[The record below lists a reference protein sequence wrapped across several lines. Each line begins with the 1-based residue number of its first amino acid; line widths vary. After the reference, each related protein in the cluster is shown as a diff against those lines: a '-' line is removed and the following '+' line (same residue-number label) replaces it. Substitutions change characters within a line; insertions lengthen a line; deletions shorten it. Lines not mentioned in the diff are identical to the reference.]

1 MKAGKKLVIVESPT
15 KAKTIGRIL
24 GEGFSVMSSMGHLI
38 DLPQRQLGVDVENGF
53 VPRFVVMKSRQTIL
67 SGLKKEAVKSQE
79 VYVATDPD
87 REGEAIG
94 WHIKEKL
101 PAGKKILRVVFHE
114 ITPQAVKSAFEHPR
128 EFDSRMIEAQI
139 GRRVLD
145 RIVGYY
151 LSPLLWKKMARGLSA
166 GRVQSVALRIVVERE
181 RQIESFIPREYWEI
195 EALLR
200 KPQDA
205 VFTAKLD
212 KAGGNKIEI
221 KSKEDSEKVLEALK
235 GSVFTVSAVTRKEKK
250 RNPEPP
256 FITSTLQQEGFN
268 KLKFNSSRT
277 MQIAQQLY
285 EGVDLVGEGPV
296 GLITYMRT
304 DSTNIAAS
312 AVEEARGFIKEKFGA
327 EYLPERPN
335 VYKSRKNAQ
344 EAHEAIRPSSV
355 SRSPEQLRE
364 LLTPEQ
370 YKLYELIYR
379 RFISSQMTPARY
391 SVTSVSIKAGDYLF
405 SASGS
410 RLVFDGCLS
419 VYKKEDEE
427 ERESQPSIPELKEG
441 DILELQDLKPSQ
453 HFTKPP
459 PRFSD
464 SSLVKIL
471 EEEGIGRPS
480 TYAPIIHTLLMRDYV
495 RRIKGYFHPTELG
508 SKVCDLLVRYFP
520 GIMDVKFTAHME
532 EKLDGIE
539 EGQLRHK
546 QVLEEFFQPF
556 KQDLDFAQGD
566 IKKEIVFT
574 GEACE
579 KCGKPMVIKWGRK
592 GKFLS
597 CSGFPECKH
606 AKSITTGVK
615 CPQPD
620 CAGEL
625 VERHSRRGVFY
636 GCSRYPEC
644 RYVASNLPGESK

>member
-1 MKAGKKLVIVESPT
+1 MKSGKKLVIVESPT
-15 KAKTIGRIL
+15 KARTIGRIL
-24 GEGFSVMSSMGHLI
+24 GEGFLVTSSMGHLI
-38 DLPQRQLGVDVENGF
+38 DLPQRQLGVDVDNGF
-53 VPRFVVMKSRQTIL
+53 VPRYVVMKSRQSLL
-67 SGLKKEAVKSQE
+67 SKLKKEAAGSQE

-94 WHIKEKL
+94 WHIKERL

-114 ITPQAVKSAFEHPR
+114 ITPQAVKNAFGHPR
-128 EFDSRMIEAQI
+128 EFDASMIEAQT

-166 GRVQSVALRIVVERE
+166 GRVQSVALRIIVERE
-181 RQIESFIPREYWEI
+181 RQIESFVPREYWEI
-195 EALLR
+195 EALLGT
-200 KPQDA
+200 PGGAD
-205 VFTAKLD
+205 FSAKLD
-212 KAGGNKIEI
+212 KEDGEKIEI
-221 KSKEDSEKVLEALK
+221 KNREEADSIAEKLGK
-235 GSVFTVSAVTRKEKK
+235 SVFSVASITRKEKK

-285 EGVDLVGEGPV
+285 EGVDLAGEGPV

-304 DSTNIAAS
+304 DSTNVAAS
-312 AVEEARGFIKEKFGA
+312 AVKEARDFIKDKYGA
-327 EYLPERPN
+327 EYLPDKPN

-344 EAHEAIRPSSV
+344 EAHEAIRPSAV
-355 SRSPEQLRE
+355 SRSPEQLRD

-391 SVTSVSIKAGDYLF
+391 SVTSVSINAGVYSL

-419 VYKKEDEE
+419 VYRKEE
-427 ERESQPSIPELKEG
+427 EPEEGQPAMPELKEG
-441 DILELQDLKPSQ
+441 DILQLRGLNPSQ

-464 SSLVKIL
+464 SSLVKTL

-480 TYAPIIHTLLMRDYV
+480 TYAPIIQTLLLRDYV

-508 SKVCDLLVRYFP
+508 GKVCDLLVRYFP
-520 GIMDVKFTAHME
+520 GIMDVKFTARME

-539 EGQLRHK
+539 EGKLRHV
-546 QVLEEFFQPF
+546 QVLEEFYQPF

-566 IKKEIVFT
+566 IKKEVVVT

-579 KCGKPMVIKWGRK
+579 KCGKPMVVKWGRK

-615 CPQPD
+615 CPQPG

-625 VERHSRRGVFY
+625 IERHSRRGVFY

-644 RYVASNLPGESK
+644 RYVSSTLPGETK

>member
-1 MKAGKKLVIVESPT
+1 MKSGKKLVIVESPT
-15 KAKTIGRIL
+15 KARTIGRIL
-24 GEGFSVMSSMGHLI
+24 GEGFLVTSSMGHLI
-38 DLPQRQLGVDVENGF
+38 DLPQRQLGVDVDNGF
-53 VPRFVVMKSRQTIL
+53 VPRYVVMKSRQSLL
-67 SGLKKEAVKSQE
+67 SKLKKEAAGSQE

-94 WHIKEKL
+94 WHIKERL

-114 ITPQAVKSAFEHPR
+114 ITPQAVKNAFGHPR
-128 EFDSRMIEAQI
+128 EFDASMIEAQT

-145 RIVGYY
+145 RIVGYH

-166 GRVQSVALRIVVERE
+166 GRVQSVALRIIVERE
-181 RQIESFIPREYWEI
+181 RQIESFVPREYWEI
-195 EALLR
+195 EALLGT
-200 KPQDA
+200 PGGAD
-205 VFTAKLD
+205 FSAKLD
-212 KAGGNKIEI
+212 KEDGEKIEI
-221 KSKEDSEKVLEALK
+221 KNREEADRIAEKLGK
-235 GSVFTVSAVTRKEKK
+235 SVFSVASITRKEKK

-285 EGVDLVGEGPV
+285 EGVDLAGEGPV

-304 DSTNIAAS
+304 DSTNVAAS
-312 AVEEARGFIKEKFGA
+312 AVKEARDFIKDKYGA
-327 EYLPERPN
+327 EYLPDKPN

-344 EAHEAIRPSSV
+344 EAHEAIRPSAV
-355 SRSPEQLRE
+355 SRSPEQLRD

-391 SVTSVSIKAGDYLF
+391 SVTSVSINAGAYSF

-410 RLVFDGCLS
+410 RLIFDGCLS
-419 VYKKEDEE
+419 VYRKEE
-427 ERESQPSIPELKEG
+427 EQEEGQPAMPELKEG
-441 DILELQDLKPSQ
+441 DILQLRGLNPSQ
-453 HFTKPP
+453 HLTKPP

-464 SSLVKIL
+464 SSLVKTL

-480 TYAPIIHTLLMRDYV
+480 TYAPIIQTLLLRDYV

-508 SKVCDLLVRYFP
+508 GKVCDLLVRYFP
-520 GIMDVKFTAHME
+520 GIMDVKFTARME

-539 EGQLRHK
+539 EGKLRHV
-546 QVLEEFFQPF
+546 QVLEEFYQPF

-566 IKKEIVFT
+566 IKKEVIVT

-579 KCGKPMVIKWGRK
+579 KCGKPMVVKWGRK

-625 VERHSRRGVFY
+625 IERHSRRGVFY

-644 RYVASNLPGESK
+644 RYVSSTLPGETK

>member
-1 MKAGKKLVIVESPT
+1 MKSGKKLVIVESPT
-15 KAKTIGRIL
+15 KARTIGRIL
-24 GEGFSVMSSMGHLI
+24 GEGFLVTSSMGHLI
-38 DLPQRQLGVDVENGF
+38 DLPQRQLGVDVDNGF
-53 VPRFVVMKSRQTIL
+53 VPRYVVMKSRQSLL
-67 SGLKKEAVKSQE
+67 SKLKKEAAGSQE

-94 WHIKEKL
+94 WHIKERL

-114 ITPQAVKSAFEHPR
+114 ITPQAVKNAFGHPR
-128 EFDSRMIEAQI
+128 EFDASMIEAQT

-166 GRVQSVALRIVVERE
+166 GRVQSVALRIIVERE
-181 RQIESFIPREYWEI
+181 RQIESFVPREYWEI
-195 EALLR
+195 VALLGT
-200 KPQDA
+200 PGGAD
-205 VFTAKLD
+205 FSAKLD
-212 KAGGNKIEI
+212 KEDGEKIEI
-221 KSKEDSEKVLEALK
+221 KNREEADSIAEKLGK
-235 GSVFTVSAVTRKEKK
+235 SVFSVASITRKEKK

-285 EGVDLVGEGPV
+285 EGVDLAGEGPV

-304 DSTNIAAS
+304 DSTNVAAS
-312 AVEEARGFIKEKFGA
+312 AVKEARDFIKDKYGA
-327 EYLPERPN
+327 EYLPDKPN

-344 EAHEAIRPSSV
+344 EAHEAIRPSAV
-355 SRSPEQLRE
+355 SRSPEQLRD

-391 SVTSVSIKAGDYLF
+391 SVTSVSINAGVYSL

-419 VYKKEDEE
+419 VYRKEE
-427 ERESQPSIPELKEG
+427 EPEEGQPAMPELKEG
-441 DILELQDLKPSQ
+441 DILQLRGLNPSQ

-464 SSLVKIL
+464 SSLVKTL

-480 TYAPIIHTLLMRDYV
+480 TYAPIIQTLLLRDYV

-508 SKVCDLLVRYFP
+508 GKVCDLLVRYFP
-520 GIMDVKFTAHME
+520 GIMDVKFTARME

-539 EGQLRHK
+539 EGKLRHV
-546 QVLEEFFQPF
+546 QVLEEFYQPF

-566 IKKEIVFT
+566 IKKEVVVT

-579 KCGKPMVIKWGRK
+579 KCGKPMVVKWGRK

-615 CPQPD
+615 CPQPG

-625 VERHSRRGVFY
+625 IERHSRRGVFY

-644 RYVASNLPGESK
+644 RYVSSTLPGETK

>member
-1 MKAGKKLVIVESPT
+1 
-15 KAKTIGRIL
+15 
-24 GEGFSVMSSMGHLI
+24 
-38 DLPQRQLGVDVENGF
+38 
-53 VPRFVVMKSRQTIL
+53 
-67 SGLKKEAVKSQE
+67 
-79 VYVATDPD
+79 
-87 REGEAIG
+87 
-94 WHIKEKL
+94 
-101 PAGKKILRVVFHE
+101 
-114 ITPQAVKSAFEHPR
+114 
-128 EFDSRMIEAQI
+128 MIEAQT

-166 GRVQSVALRIVVERE
+166 GRVQSVALRIIVERE
-181 RQIESFIPREYWEI
+181 RQIESFVPREYWEI
-195 EALLR
+195 EALLGT
-200 KPQDA
+200 PGGAD
-205 VFTAKLD
+205 FSAKLD
-212 KAGGNKIEI
+212 KEDGEKIEI
-221 KSKEDSEKVLEALK
+221 KNREEADSIAEKLGK
-235 GSVFTVSAVTRKEKK
+235 SVFSVASITRKEKK

-285 EGVDLVGEGPV
+285 EGVDLAGEGPV

-304 DSTNIAAS
+304 DSTNVAAS
-312 AVEEARGFIKEKFGA
+312 AVKEARDFIKDKYGA
-327 EYLPERPN
+327 EYLPDKPN

-344 EAHEAIRPSSV
+344 EAHEAIRPSAV
-355 SRSPEQLRE
+355 SRSPEQLRD

-391 SVTSVSIKAGDYLF
+391 SVTSVSINAGVYSL

-419 VYKKEDEE
+419 VYRKEE
-427 ERESQPSIPELKEG
+427 EPEEGPPAMPELKEG
-441 DILELQDLKPSQ
+441 DILQLRGLNPSQ

-464 SSLVKIL
+464 SSLVKTL

-480 TYAPIIHTLLMRDYV
+480 TYAPIIQTLLLRDYV

-508 SKVCDLLVRYFP
+508 GKVCDLLVRYFP
-520 GIMDVKFTAHME
+520 GIMDVKFTARME

-539 EGQLRHK
+539 EGKLRHV
-546 QVLEEFFQPF
+546 QVLEEFYQPF

-566 IKKEIVFT
+566 IKKEVVVT

-579 KCGKPMVIKWGRK
+579 KCGKPMVVKWGRK

-615 CPQPD
+615 CPQPG

-625 VERHSRRGVFY
+625 IERHSRRGVFY

-644 RYVASNLPGESK
+644 RYVSSTLPGETK

>member
-1 MKAGKKLVIVESPT
+1 MKSGKKLVIVESPT
-15 KAKTIGRIL
+15 KARTIGRIL
-24 GEGFSVMSSMGHLI
+24 GEGFLVTSSMGHLI
-38 DLPQRQLGVDVENGF
+38 DLPQRQLGVDVDNGF
-53 VPRFVVMKSRQTIL
+53 VPRYVVMKSRQSLL
-67 SGLKKEAVKSQE
+67 SKLKKEAAGSQE

-94 WHIKEKL
+94 WHIKERL

-114 ITPQAVKSAFEHPR
+114 ITPQAVKNAFGHPR
-128 EFDSRMIEAQI
+128 EFDASMIEAQT

-166 GRVQSVALRIVVERE
+166 GRVQSVAFRIIVERE
-181 RQIESFIPREYWEI
+181 RQIESFVPREYWEI
-195 EALLR
+195 EALLGT
-200 KPQDA
+200 PGGAD
-205 VFTAKLD
+205 FSAKLD
-212 KAGGNKIEI
+212 KEDGEKIEI
-221 KSKEDSEKVLEALK
+221 KNREEADSIAEKLGK
-235 GSVFTVSAVTRKEKK
+235 SVFSVASITRKEKK

-285 EGVDLVGEGPV
+285 EGVDLAGEGPV

-304 DSTNIAAS
+304 DSTNVAAS
-312 AVEEARGFIKEKFGA
+312 AVKEARDFIKDKYGA
-327 EYLPERPN
+327 EYLPDKPN

-344 EAHEAIRPSSV
+344 EAHEAIRPSAV
-355 SRSPEQLRE
+355 SRSPEQLRD

-391 SVTSVSIKAGDYLF
+391 SVTSVSINAGVYSL

-419 VYKKEDEE
+419 VYRKEE
-427 ERESQPSIPELKEG
+427 EPEEGQPAMPELKEG
-441 DILELQDLKPSQ
+441 DILQLRGLNPSQ

-464 SSLVKIL
+464 SSLVKTL

-480 TYAPIIHTLLMRDYV
+480 TYAPIIQTLLLRDYV

-508 SKVCDLLVRYFP
+508 GKVCDLLVRYFP
-520 GIMDVKFTAHME
+520 GIMDVKFTARME

-539 EGQLRHK
+539 EGKLRHV
-546 QVLEEFFQPF
+546 QVLEEFYQPF

-566 IKKEIVFT
+566 IKKEVVVT

-579 KCGKPMVIKWGRK
+579 KCGKPMVVKWGRK

-615 CPQPD
+615 CPQPG

-625 VERHSRRGVFY
+625 IERHSRRGVFY

-644 RYVASNLPGESK
+644 RYVSSTLPGETK

>member
-1 MKAGKKLVIVESPT
+1 
-15 KAKTIGRIL
+15 
-24 GEGFSVMSSMGHLI
+24 
-38 DLPQRQLGVDVENGF
+38 
-53 VPRFVVMKSRQTIL
+53 MKSRQTIL
-67 SGLKKEAVKSQE
+67 SGLKKESVKSQE

-101 PAGKKILRVVFHE
+101 PADKKILRVVFHE

-128 EFDSRMIEAQI
+128 EFDARMIEAQI

-166 GRVQSVALRIVVERE
+166 GRVQSVALRIIVERE
-181 RQIESFIPREYWEI
+181 RQIESFVPREYWEI

-200 KPQDA
+200 KLQDA

-221 KSKEDSEKVLEALK
+221 KSREEADKVLEALK

-304 DSTNIAAS
+304 DSTNVAVS

-327 EYLPERPN
+327 GYLPEKPN
-335 VYKSRKNAQ
+335 VYKSRKNPQ

-391 SVTSVSIKAGDYLF
+391 SVTSVAIKAGDYLF

-427 ERESQPSIPELKEG
+427 EGESQPAIPELKEG

-508 SKVCDLLVRYFP
+508 GKVCDLLVRYFP
-520 GIMDVKFTAHME
+520 GIMDVKFTARME

-539 EGQLRHK
+539 EGQLRHLGMQALRD
-546 QVLEEFFQPF
+546 QV
-556 KQDLDFAQGD
+556 
-566 IKKEIVFT
+566 
-574 GEACE
+574 
-579 KCGKPMVIKWGRK
+579 
-592 GKFLS
+592 
-597 CSGFPECKH
+597 
-606 AKSITTGVK
+606 
-615 CPQPD
+615 
-620 CAGEL
+620 
-625 VERHSRRGVFY
+625 RRGSLQPQDKEGDLPDLRGLSPCTDALNATNPSGTSTPWV
-636 GCSRYPEC
+636 
-644 RYVASNLPGESK
+644 SNARSAAPRSSSKRDPT

>member
-1 MKAGKKLVIVESPT
+1 MKSGKKLVIVESPT
-15 KAKTIGRIL
+15 KARTIGRIL
-24 GEGFSVMSSMGHLI
+24 GEGFSVTSSMGHLI
-38 DLPQRQLGVDVENGF
+38 DLPQRQLGVDVDNGF
-53 VPRFVVMKSRQTIL
+53 VPRYVVMKSRQSLL
-67 SGLKKEAVKSQE
+67 SKLKKEAAGSQE

-94 WHIKEKL
+94 WHIKERL

-114 ITPQAVKSAFEHPR
+114 ITPQAVKNAFEHPR
-128 EFDSRMIEAQI
+128 EFDASMIEAQT

-166 GRVQSVALRIVVERE
+166 GRVQSVALRIIAERE
-181 RQIESFIPREYWEI
+181 RQIESFVPREYWEI
-195 EALLR
+195 DALLG
-200 KPQDA
+200 KPGGADFA
-205 VFTAKLD
+205 AKLD
-212 KAGGNKIEI
+212 KADGEKIEI
-221 KSKEDSEKVLEALK
+221 KNKEEADRIAEKLEK
-235 GSVFTVSAVTRKEKK
+235 SVFSVVSITRKEKK

-285 EGVDLVGEGPV
+285 EGVDLAGEGPV

-304 DSTNIAAS
+304 DSTNVAAS
-312 AVEEARGFIKEKFGA
+312 AVKEARDFIKDKYGA
-327 EYLPERPN
+327 EYLPDKPN

-344 EAHEAIRPSSV
+344 EAHEAIRPSAV
-355 SRSPEQLRE
+355 SRFPEQLRD

-391 SVTSVSIKAGDYLF
+391 SVTSVSINAGVYSL

-419 VYKKEDEE
+419 VYRKEE
-427 ERESQPSIPELKEG
+427 EQEEGQPAMPELKEG
-441 DILELQDLKPSQ
+441 DILQLRGLNPSQ

-464 SSLVKIL
+464 SSLVKTL

-480 TYAPIIHTLLMRDYV
+480 TYAPIIQTLLLRDYV

-508 SKVCDLLVRYFP
+508 RKVCDLLVRYFP
-520 GIMDVKFTAHME
+520 GIMDVKFTARME

-539 EGQLRHK
+539 EGQLRHV
-546 QVLEEFFQPF
+546 QVLEEFYQPF
-556 KQDLDFAQGD
+556 KQALDFAQGD
-566 IKKEIVFT
+566 IKKEVVVT

-579 KCGKPMVIKWGRK
+579 KCGKPMVVKWGRK

-615 CPQPD
+615 CPQPG
-620 CAGEL
+620 CSGEL
-625 VERHSRRGVFY
+625 IERHSRRGVFY

-644 RYVASNLPGESK
+644 RYVSSTLPGETK